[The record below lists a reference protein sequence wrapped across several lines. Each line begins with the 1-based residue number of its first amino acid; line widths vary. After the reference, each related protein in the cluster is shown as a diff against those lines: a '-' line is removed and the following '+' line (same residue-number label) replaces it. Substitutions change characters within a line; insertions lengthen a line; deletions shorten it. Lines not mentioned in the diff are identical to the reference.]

1 MKKRNILL
9 FVDNAPSHPN
19 LSFSN
24 MKVVYFPPNT
34 TSRTQPMDQGIIQT
48 TKLKF
53 RKRQL
58 LHLTKEID
66 RHPTA
71 TGTDL
76 LKQITILDA
85 IYWLKKSWNEVEGS
99 TIKRCFEKSGFGT
112 ASAQLLDGDS
122 TSLDRTDQEPSVN
135 DQAGDDNDDD
145 DVPLASLKLAYELF
159 GCSYKELSS
168 IDKLVHTCD
177 TNAMDWSLN
186 PHDILK
192 NQRNQNGSISSD
204 EEETPDLQ
212 TATSSISLSDAHD
225 MVTKLKLFTVK
236 SGNVSLMNTIDELNE
251 QLTLM
256 SVMKLKQ
263 TKISDFFN
271 KQRTN

>member
-1 MKKRNILL
+1 L
-9 FVDNAPSHPN
+9 
-19 LSFSN
+19 
-24 MKVVYFPPNT
+24 
-34 TSRTQPMDQGIIQT
+34 
-48 TKLKF
+48 
-53 RKRQL
+53 
-58 LHLTKEID
+58 
-66 RHPTA
+66 
-71 TGTDL
+71 
-76 LKQITILDA
+76 LDA
-85 IYWLKKSWNEVEGS
+85 D
-99 TIKRCFEKSGFGT
+99 F
-112 ASAQLLDGDS
+112 

-145 DVPLASLKLAYELF
+145 DVPLASFKLAYELF

-177 TNAMDWSLN
+177 TNAMDWNLN

-192 NQRNQNGSISSD
+192 NLRNQNCSISSD
-204 EEETPDLQ
+204 EEDTPDLP
-212 TATSSISLSDAHD
+212 TSSISLSDAHD
-225 MVTKLKLFTVK
+225 MVTRLKLFTVK
-236 SGNVSLMNTIDELNE
+236 SGNASLMNTIDELNE